1 MDASTVYNNI
11 RALSAH
17 FATERAERQQRRELF
32 AADFARL
39 QEAGCA
45 AKLLRDYVP
54 TDREPQT
61 RPFAGLKNANAVL
74 PTYYF
79 SEAPN
84 TAYVD
89 L

>member
-1 MDASTVYNNI
+1 MP
-11 RALSAH
+11 
-17 FATERAERQQRRELF
+17 
-32 AADFARL
+32 
-39 QEAGCA
+39 
-45 AKLLRDYVP
+45 LRDYVP
-54 TDREPQT
+54 ADREPQT

>member
-1 MDASTVYNNI
+1 MSTHPGDFIGDV
-11 RALSAH
+11 LPCGLT
-17 FATERAERQQRRELF
+17 FARQADRELGELAL
-32 AADFARL
+32 AAVDPDR
-39 QEAGCA
+39 A
-45 AKLLRDYVP
+45 AMLLRDYVP
-54 TDREPQT
+54 ADREPQT